1 MVISTFL
8 CSQVP
13 SARFD
18 GDHALDAAIADA
30 VDLIDQIRQDAG
42 VIRDD
47 GDLVA
52 DLKGQRFVALDE
64 AVLLIELGDAD
75 LGMAD
80 DPAVAGAVAAEVGGE
95 RFAAGVDDG
104 MDGRPS
110 CRQRC

>member
-1 MVISTFL
+1 MVISTSL

-18 GDHALDAAIADA
+18 GNHALDAAIADA

-80 DPAVAGAVAAEVGGE
+80 DPAVAGEI
-95 RFAAGVDDG
+95 
-104 MDGRPS
+104 GRAS
-110 CRQRC
+110 CRERV